1 MRKSLLLVGAIL
13 MVAGAANATI
23 LVSENFD
30 YADGALI
37 TANPSW
43 LNHSGTIGDLM
54 VVGGQAYVKHG
65 TPSEDAHIMF
75 TPAAGTVMFAAD
87 ITVEDM
93 GTPFA
98 GTDAEYF
105 IHFMIDGTY
114 TFAGRTDI
122 SAPTGAGDFTIGIAT
137 TSSTAEATWP
147 TDLYYGVT
155 YRLVVA
161 YDPFAGLC
169 YLWIDPAG
177 AESTFISSTT
187 VVTDLA
193 LDSVALRQSDSS
205 MNEGIYVDNLIVSDS
220 CYDIFDVCPPV
231 STDDVSLDQL
241 KSLYR

>member
-1 MRKSLLLVGAIL
+1 MRKSLLLVGAMLLI
-13 MVAGAANATI
+13 AGAANASI
-23 LVSENFD
+23 LVSEDFN
-30 YADGALI
+30 YADGSLI

-43 LNHSGTIGDLM
+43 LNHSGTVGDLM

-75 TPAAGTVMFAAD
+75 TPAAGTVMFAMD
-87 ITVEDM
+87 IMVEDM
-93 GTPFA
+93 GAPWA
-98 GTDAEYF
+98 GTDTEYF
-105 IHFMIDGTY
+105 THFMIDGTY

-122 SAPTGAGDFTIGIAT
+122 VAPTGAGDFSVGIAT

-161 YDPFAGLC
+161 YDPVEGLC
-169 YLWIDPAG
+169 YLWIDPVDAASG
-177 AESTFISSTT
+177 YIASTS
-187 VVTDLA
+187 VVTDLV

-205 MNEGIYVDNLIVSDS
+205 MNEGIYVDNLIVSDA
-220 CYDIFDVCPPV
+220 CEDIFSTCPAV
-231 STDDVSLDQL
+231 STDDVSWDEI